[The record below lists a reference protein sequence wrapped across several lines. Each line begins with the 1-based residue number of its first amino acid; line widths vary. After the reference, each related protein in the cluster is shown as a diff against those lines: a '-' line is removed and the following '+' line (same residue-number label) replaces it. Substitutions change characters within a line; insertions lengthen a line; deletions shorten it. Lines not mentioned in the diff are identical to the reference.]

1 MATLQQPERGPGRRE
16 DHTDSGTARGAPQ
29 PSTRPTR
36 PARSARRLR
45 HIGALFAALVA
56 TTLPASGHAAD
67 INKGAELYRLHCAAC
82 HGGDG
87 RPLMPGATDFSRP
100 SSLLKPDLALL
111 GVMRAGKGAMPA
123 YQGQLRDR
131 EMLDII
137 AHLRTHQ

>member
-1 MATLQQPERGPGRRE
+1 MATLQQPERGAGRRTE
-16 DHTDSGTARGAPQ
+16 CAVG
-29 PSTRPTR
+29 
-36 PARSARRLR
+36 L
-45 HIGALFAALVA
+45 LLAALVA

-82 HGGDG
+82 HGGDGGDG